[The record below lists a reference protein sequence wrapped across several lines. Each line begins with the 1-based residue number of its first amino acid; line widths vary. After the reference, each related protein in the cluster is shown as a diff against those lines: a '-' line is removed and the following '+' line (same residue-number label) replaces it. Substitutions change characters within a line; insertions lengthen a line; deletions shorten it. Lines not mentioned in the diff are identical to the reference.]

1 AADPRQGRYRAGEG
15 EGHRQATQG
24 LEDESSVEHPGN
36 RGARRERKKGRSPGC
51 DCAGAQVGHRYSAP
65 VPEFP
70 GLTTPPAS
78 PAPLLDEEGKFFSN
92 PRSFLPPAQRADD
105 DDLVVRGERGTEVG
119 RLLLVDED
127 PDVAPDRILLVD
139 HAEADPRIAPLE
151 VREQRGERR

>member
-1 AADPRQGRYRAGEG
+1 M
-15 EGHRQATQG
+15 
-24 LEDESSVEHPGN
+24 
-36 RGARRERKKGRSPGC
+36 RR
-51 DCAGAQVGHRYSAP
+51 V
-65 VPEFP
+65 
-70 GLTTPPAS
+70 
-78 PAPLLDEEGKFFSN
+78 KFFST

-151 VREQRGERR
+151 VREQRGERRPARFHLRAPPGVVAKLRGDEDVHLLQRSEEHTSELQSLRHLVCRLLLEKKKTNFESSIIAAVRA